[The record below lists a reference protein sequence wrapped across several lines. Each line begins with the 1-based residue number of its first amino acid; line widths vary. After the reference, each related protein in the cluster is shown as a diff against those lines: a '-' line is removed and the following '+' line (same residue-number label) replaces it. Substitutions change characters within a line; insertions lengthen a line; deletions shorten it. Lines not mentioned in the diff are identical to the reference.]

1 MKVNVR
7 KIERCTERI
16 INMLGI
22 NGYINNIE
30 FRTEKS
36 GMYGY
41 MQKEYGGYNVVIYV
55 NECKNE
61 KEIIHT
67 IAHELRH
74 VWQCLRGYKIE
85 GKFGLYHETYN
96 SNIFE
101 IDANKFGDIIAY
113 GKKHKANE
121 EGLYINNLHIFKY
134 GVHTLIAKAITA

>member
-16 INMLGI
+16 MNMLGI
-22 NGYINNIE
+22 NGYVNNIE

-41 MQKEYGGYNVVIYV
+41 MQKEHGGYNVVIYV

-74 VWQCLRGYKIE
+74 VWQHKNNTEFDTSMEYNKRP
-85 GKFGLYHETYN
+85 HEVDAHAFTN
-96 SNIFE
+96 HFFSN
-101 IDANKFGDIIAY
+101 
-113 GKKHKANE
+113 
-121 EGLYINNLHIFKY
+121 INNLSRLVAQGFNPILEKKQLKESIRDFGFK
-134 GVHTLIAKAITA
+134 GCM